1 MDRIVD
7 MHCNLDET
15 NRYKTMVHTP
25 QPGSNNFAFRL
36 LIGNIV
42 LN

>member
-1 MDRIVD
+1 MGKAVD
-7 MHCNLDET
+7 MHCNLDEK

-25 QPGSNNFAFRL
+25 QSGSNNFAFRL